1 MTRQRRTADDFVRDM
16 KAKQQQHSTPSDI
29 ERKPSEGQS
38 EGCSAD
44 PRTGR
49 RVPAKLAA
57 RELHSQ

>member
-1 MTRQRRTADDFVRDM
+1 MSKQRRTADDFVRDM
-16 KAKQQQHSTPSDI
+16 KAKQQHSTPGDM
-29 ERKPSEGQS
+29 ERKTSEDQS

-49 RVPAKLAA
+49 RVAAKLAA